1 MKSAFAWLSFVC
13 LMPASAHAL
22 SCVSGPYAVFPS
34 TDTLDVPLNAQ
45 IVVWYSGLTM
55 EDVPLQLVEVS
66 VVEVVPVSF
75 ELVEGSGAAVRMI
88 PDEPLGPDVM
98 YRVEALWPDSVPQ
111 MISLFVTGESA
122 DTTAPNA
129 PGILSVERGEADG
142 EWGPTD
148 FVRTEV
154 NPANELVYYRVEVSS
169 DKAFAES
176 EFSTV
181 MTHEE
186 AVKIG
191 HNLCENTLQMPAMD
205 VKLVRLTAIDM
216 AGNES
221 ANSEAG
227 KTGGCSV
234 IGASGLGW
242 LGFGVIPLV
251 FGRRRQR

>member
-1 MKSAFAWLSFVC
+1 MKSAFALLSFVC

-34 TDTLDVPLNAQ
+34 DTLDVPLNAQ
-45 IVVWYSGLTM
+45 IVVWYSGLTV
-55 EDVPLQLVEVS
+55 EDVPLQLVEVYRAK
-66 VVEVVPVSF
+66 VVPVSL
-75 ELVEGSGAAVRMI
+75 ESVEDSGAAVRMI
-88 PDEPLGPDVM
+88 PDEPLKPDLM
-98 YRVEALWPDSVPQ
+98 YRIEALWPDRVPQ
-111 MISLFVTGESA
+111 AISLFNTGESA
-122 DTTAPNA
+122 DTTAPKA

-154 NPANELVYYRVEVSS
+154 NPAKELVYYRVEVSS
-169 DKAFAES
+169 DEAFTES

-205 VKLVRLTAIDM
+205 VRFVRLTAIDM

-221 ANSEAG
+221 VNSQVG